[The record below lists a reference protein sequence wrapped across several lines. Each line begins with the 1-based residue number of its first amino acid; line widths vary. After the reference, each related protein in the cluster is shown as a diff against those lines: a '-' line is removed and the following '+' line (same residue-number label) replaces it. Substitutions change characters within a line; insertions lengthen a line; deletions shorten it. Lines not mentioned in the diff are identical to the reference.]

1 MKISQHQT
9 FFSTPYGV
17 IDWPRN
23 RRSSGRSQQAVP
35 FGPWTV
41 GRGVTKR
48 NSPPETTEHKTKFQH
63 RNMVYLPPRPRSDF
77 GFTFK
82 ACAEGRCRCEA
93 GATKGISLARAQD
106 QQHPARTD
114 ILFNSTLCRIGRLGV
129 LRSRLARLCAI
140 CKFLGLAQAQWQSA
154 QIASL
159 IRARLSPLSPSTAA
173 RERTLR
179 DRRFGPNL
187 PTR

>member
-48 NSPPETTEHKTKFQH
+48 NSPPETTRHKNEVQQ
-63 RNMVYLPPRPRSDF
+63 RNMVYLPPRPRSDL

-93 GATKGISLARAQD
+93 GATKGIAGVRPGPAASSADRYIVLILPFAELAVLVFCAQGSRGCA
-106 QQHPARTD
+106 QSA
-114 ILFNSTLCRIGRLGV
+114 NS
-129 LRSRLARLCAI
+129 
-140 CKFLGLAQAQWQSA
+140 LGLRK
-154 QIASL
+154 L
-159 IRARLSPLSPSTAA
+159 NGSPRRSPV
-173 RERTLR
+173 
-179 DRRFGPNL
+179 
-187 PTR
+187 